1 MEYANVVHDWTN
13 PVEVPPCGFVDETI
27 RDGLQIPFAPPL
39 SVAQRSA
46 CVAFMQ
52 RVGIGD
58 FIAGMHSR
66 GVPEHSDEVM
76 RIVGGAGAVGGA
88 GEQRRPFPWILLRA
102 DLDDVNDFIER
113 YGEWTD
119 GVGANFFVC
128 ASRIRMWAEDWTLE
142 SQIGRLR
149 RCLDRVAGRFAHV
162 RLALEDATRTDPA
175 TIAAVL
181 DALKPYRIERL
192 AIADTA
198 GVATPESVARLV
210 PFFSAH
216 LGGFASTPMLEWHG
230 HNDRGLAVANSL
242 QAWRSGCRFLHG
254 TMMGIGERNG
264 NAALEQ
270 LLVNVGIDFADL
282 ADWSALAE
290 YHAFVKPLFGDLV
303 AESAPFFGAHSLAT
317 STGTHAAAMLKAS
330 RKGADELSKLLFSP
344 RSPIS
349 IARPVRY
356 LVSPNTGHLGTA
368 AALQSLGLPSN
379 DAAIERVLALAR
391 QHRRTLHQQEIV
403 DAVASAL
410 IPSSSAGA

>member
-1 MEYANVVHDWTN
+1 VDYANLVHNWAS
-13 PVEVPPCGFVDETI
+13 PVDVPACSFVDETI

-66 GVPEHSDEVM
+66 SVPAHNDEVT
-76 RIVGGAGAVGGA
+76 RIVDSAGAANAARQGTS
-88 GEQRRPFPWILLRA
+88 PFPWILLRA
-102 DLDDVNDFIER
+102 ELDDVDDFIER
-113 YGEWTD
+113 YGERPD
-119 GVGANFFVC
+119 SVGANFFIC
-128 ASRIRMWAEDWTLE
+128 ASRIRMWAEDWRLE
-142 SQIGRLR
+142 SQIERLR
-149 RCLDRVAGRFAHV
+149 CCLDRIAGRFV
-162 RLALEDATRTDPA
+162 RVRVALEDATRTDPA
-175 TIAAVL
+175 TIVAVL
-181 DALKPYRIERL
+181 DALKSYRIERL
-192 AIADTA
+192 VIADTA
-198 GVATPESVARLV
+198 GVATPESVAQLV
-210 PFFSAH
+210 PFFAAH
-216 LGGFASTPMLEWHG
+216 LDGFASMPMLEWHG

-270 LLVNVGIDFADL
+270 LLVNVGIDFADI

-303 AESAPFFGAHSLAT
+303 AESAPFFGAYSLAT

-330 RKGADELSKLLFSP
+330 RKGEDELSKLLFSP

-356 LVSPNTGHLGTA
+356 LVSPNTGRLGAA
-368 AALQSLGLPSN
+368 AALQSLGLPQN

-391 QHRRTLHQQEIV
+391 QHRRTLHPQEIV
-403 DAVASAL
+403 DTVAGVP
-410 IPSSSAGA
+410 IPFSSEGV